1 MKSNWKVRRGTNM
14 KISALKS
21 LILAGIA
28 AGSLIWTPASS
39 AQIYYTTGHGDIG
52 IGYEDGELEPH
63 WHLDAG
69 EYAPDEVIA
78 RVSSATLSP
87 VSSASFLGVAD
98 GSTIRVAGS
107 AANQPNLGFGAEEL
121 DPSDWLGPITVTLNA
136 FDGAGNFSLYT
147 TNLSGAVTDVL
158 FSSFNPSATYAN
170 NSFTMLPGDHEHF
183 TFAFTEAGYHEIT
196 LTWSGTHVSDGF
208 KSSTATYGFEVV
220 PEPGTWALLGV
231 GLVVVMIVARRRRL
245 AH

>member
-1 MKSNWKVRRGTNM
+1 M

-52 IGYEDGELEPH
+52 IGYEEGELEPH

-69 EYAPDEVIA
+69 EYAPGEVIA
-78 RVSSATLSP
+78 RVSSTTLSP
-87 VSSASFLGVAD
+87 GGSVSFLGAAD
-98 GSTIRVAGS
+98 GSTIHVAGS

-121 DPSDWLGPITVTLNA
+121 DPSDWLGPITITLNV
-136 FDGAGNFSLYT
+136 FDGAGNFALYT
-147 TNLSGAVTDVL
+147 TDRSGAVADVL
-158 FSSFNPSATYAN
+158 FSSFNPGATFAN
-170 NSFTMLPGDHEHF
+170 NSFTMLPGDHQHF
-183 TFAFTEAGYHEIT
+183 TFGFTEVGYHEIT
-196 LTWSGTHVSDGF
+196 LTWSGTHVADGF
-208 KSSTATYGFEVV
+208 KSSTAIYGFEVV
-220 PEPGTWALLGV
+220 PEPSTWALLAV
-231 GLVVVMIVARRRRL
+231 GLVVVMVVAGRRRA